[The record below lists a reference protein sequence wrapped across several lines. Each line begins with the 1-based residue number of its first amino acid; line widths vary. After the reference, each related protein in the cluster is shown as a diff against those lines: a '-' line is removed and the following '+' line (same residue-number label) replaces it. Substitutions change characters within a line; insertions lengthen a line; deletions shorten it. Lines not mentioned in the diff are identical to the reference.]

1 MKAKKLTVVI
11 LFSFLML
18 SLYYEKEP
26 DADRRIEKIE
36 NALKKFD
43 RYYPQQ
49 KVYLHLDKT
58 LYHAN
63 ETIWFKAYL
72 LNGMNH
78 YPDSISTNLY
88 VELINPK
95 KIVVQIIRLRMTF
108 GFGRG
113 DFLLKDTVPEGLY
126 QIRAYTNWM
135 KNFDTD
141 YYFSQNISVI
151 NPHEKKIISNKEA
164 KHNRKSLRKT
174 SAKAKDIEFTFFPE
188 GGNLVA
194 GLSSVLAF
202 KAINEIGNN
211 LEVTGNI
218 YDSKGNEITSFQ
230 SYHDGMGTVIFTPEK
245 NKKYYAIINY
255 KKHKKIKVDLPEV
268 LPVGI
273 VMKIDNSDPEN
284 IFLTLSS
291 NLPST
296 NDRMA
301 NEVVLTGQV
310 RDKLYYSSIEDLSN
324 NRVVKLLDKSI
335 FPSGILQLTVFNSRG
350 IPFTERLLF
359 INHNDQLNLTSTSS
373 IDSGKVHF
381 SFKLTDKDDK
391 PVSSNIS
398 LSVLPDD
405 TAQDLYQEPS
415 MMVNLLLTSDLKGY
429 INNPEYYFRDSPQAL
444 KALDNLLL
452 TQGWRRFDWNK
463 IVNSDFPGIRYL
475 PENKITVEGQITR
488 ELLGIPFKDANVTLS
503 ILDKY
508 NDVFSQKSG
517 YKGHFKFD
525 GLDYQDTISVKITV
539 RKPNNKKNLLILLA
553 ESPYDKITK
562 YEGNLFLTTVS
573 DIDKK
578 KYRQEKFLEFK
589 KEEAIKEEE
598 AKKEHENDLPTIHG
612 KPDNVIYG
620 KDIPDGTPNII
631 EAIKGRVPGVNV
643 TGNKVIIRGIG
654 TFLGSTDPLV
664 LVDGVPTTGTDAL
677 FTIPPD
683 DVDRIEF
690 LKGPSAAIYGVR
702 GANGVIA
709 IYTKR
714 GRYMIKGQI
723 EFQMLGFHTPREF
736 YQPKYSNMTEEE
748 RNKLSYS
755 TIFWAPDL
763 QSNENGMT
771 EVIFNKP
778 PGINNFRIVVEGIS
792 NNGEIVSK
800 NFVTKIN

>member
-1 MKAKKLTVVI
+1 MKKNKLIILI
-11 LFSFLML
+11 LFSFLLL

-26 DADRRIEKIE
+26 DIDRRIEKIE
-36 NALKKFD
+36 NSLNKFD

-58 LYHAN
+58 LYHSN

-78 YPDSISTNLY
+78 HPDSISTNLY

-113 DFLLKDTVPEGLY
+113 EFLLTDTVPEGLY

-141 YYFSQNISVI
+141 YYFSQNLSVR
-151 NPHEKKIISNKEA
+151 NPHEINFISNKEA
-164 KHNRKSLRKT
+164 KRNRKSLRKT
-174 SAKAKDIEFTFFPE
+174 AEKANDIEFTFFPE

-202 KAINEIGNN
+202 KAINE
-211 LEVTGNI
+211 TGGSLDAYGKI

-230 SYHDGMGTVIFTPEK
+230 SYHDGMGTVAFTPEK
-245 NKKYYAIINY
+245 DKKYYATVNY
-255 KKHKKIKVDLPEV
+255 KKHKKIKVDLPEI
-268 LPVGI
+268 LPSGI

-291 NLPST
+291 NRPPT

-310 RDKLYYSSIEDLSN
+310 RDKMYYTSIEDLSN
-324 NRVVKLLDKSI
+324 NRVVKLLNKSI
-335 FPSGILQLTVFNSRG
+335 FPTGILQLTVFNSRG
-350 IPFTERLLF
+350 IPLSERLVF
-359 INHNDQLNLTSTSS
+359 INHDDQLNIATATT
-373 IDSGKVHF
+373 IDSGKVHL
-381 SFKLTDKDDK
+381 SLKITDKDDK
-391 PVSSNIS
+391 PVKSNIS
-398 LSVLPDD
+398 LSVLPED
-405 TAQDLYQEPS
+405 TTKDLFQEPS
-415 MMVNLLLTSDLKGY
+415 MLANLLLTSDLKGY
-429 INNPEYYFRDSPQAL
+429 IDNPEYYFQDSPGAA
-444 KALDNLLL
+444 KALDDLLL

-488 ELLGIPFKDANVTLS
+488 ELLGFPFKNADVTLS

-517 YKGHFKFD
+517 YKGHFKFE
-525 GLDYQDTISVKITV
+525 GLDYQDTISVRITV

-553 ESPYDKITK
+553 ESPYEKITK
-562 YEGNLFLTTVS
+562 YQGNLFLTTVS
-573 DIDKK
+573 ERDKK
-578 KYRQEKFLEFK
+578 EYRHEKYIEFK
-589 KEEAIKEEE
+589 KEEAIKDEED
-598 AKKEHENDLPTIHG
+598 KKEHENDLPTIHG

-620 KDIPDGTPNII
+620 KDIPDGTPNIL
-631 EAIKGRVPGVNV
+631 EAIKGRVPGVLV
-643 TGNKVIIRGIG
+643 TGNSVVIRGPS
-654 TFLGSTDPLV
+654 TLLGSNDPLI
-664 LVDGVPTTGTDAL
+664 LVDGVPTFGTDAL
-677 FTIPPD
+677 FNIPPQ
-683 DVDRIEF
+683 DVERIEF
-690 LKGPSAAIYGVR
+690 LKGPSAAIYGIR

-736 YQPKYSNMTEEE
+736 YQPRYSHMPEKEM
-748 RNKLSYS
+748 NKLSYS
-755 TIFWAPDL
+755 TVFWAPDIK
-763 QSNENGMT
+763 SSENGKAN
-771 EVIFNKP
+771 VIFAKP
-778 PGINNFRIVVEGIS
+778 PGINNFRIIVEGIS
-792 NNGEIVSK
+792 NDGKIASK
-800 NFVTKIN
+800 NFVAKIN